1 MIVYSP
7 YKPMYASEIT
17 IREKDAPVP
26 QVVRRNT
33 LLLAG
38 AQGVAWL
45 AIQSVAFLGGITA
58 DELTGDRRWAGVPVT
73 IFILA
78 TAITAPVAGRLMD
91 RQGRR
96 PVLLFGLALIVLGA
110 TLIGVAVGARFFAG
124 FLASI
129 VVMSM
134 GTAVTSL
141 SRSAAADMYP
151 PARRAQGLGVVIMGG
166 AVGAVLGPFV
176 LRGLADWATGAGLNA
191 DVAPW
196 LGIPPLAALAL
207 VGVLFMRS
215 DPRQIAANLSR
226 YYPGEVPAQI
236 AGSED
241 VRPLGEILR
250 RYPVMVAIAAT
261 GFVQAGMVMLM
272 VTVALSMKDH
282 GHEGA
287 VAGVMSGHFV
297 GMLGLS
303 VLIGRLADRLG
314 RRSVVM
320 LGALIFIAGATT
332 APLINDPLV
341 NGVSL
346 FLVGVGWSFCYVA
359 GNTILADL
367 ARPSERG
374 RLLGAN
380 DLIVGMIG
388 AVASLTSG
396 IILGGAGF
404 LAVGALGLALGL
416 VPMLLALRLHEPQ
429 PGKYDE

>member
-1 MIVYSP
+1 
-7 YKPMYASEIT
+7 MYASEIT